1 MVRFSS
7 RTATFAM
14 NSTHVLKKIDSLL
27 LLLVAIG
34 SVATLA
40 WMLNYSRYGIDFTD
54 EGFYLVWAAN
64 PHQYDASITQFGF
77 IHHPLYL
84 LLNGN
89 IAHMRQFNVAITFG
103 LAFLL
108 CLALFEVTRGGD
120 TPRFSSVV
128 ASLGLATA
136 SLVVF
141 SLWLV
146 TPNYNSLNFQA
157 LLISALG
164 IVWCSSSTSRSRLAG
179 LTILGIGGWLSF
191 MAKPSTAT
199 ALGLV
204 VVIYW
209 AANGKLRS
217 KDLLLPIAVA
227 GALLLLSAWVID
239 GSVLKFKYRISTGF
253 EIASQLGGGHSF
265 DRIFRLDEYSFNDFE
280 RHLFAVAAIMPG
292 VIALAL
298 GSAKTPLRVIG
309 IFASILPVCYVAI
322 VISETGSHA
331 SPPGSNP
338 GLLFLSLSIASALY
352 LAFAALQG
360 ECAFRFSRERLA
372 LALLLLALPY
382 CYAFG
387 TNGNYWWSGAFAG
400 FFWLLPGLVLL
411 SSLRE
416 GHDPSRFVVVLAI
429 TATALTVLILS
440 TGMQAP
446 YRQPKPLRLND
457 RVVEVGQ
464 RGSNLVLSESY
475 ASYLQAAKDSALTAG
490 LAPGTPMIDLTGQ
503 SPAILYEL
511 GAESVGQA
519 WIIGGYP
526 GSANLASLVLKSVPC
541 EKLSAAWIL
550 TEPDGPRSL
559 PGAVL
564 ATFRASL
571 TTDYVQVG
579 SWATAAGAGGYAQPR
594 EQTLW
599 KPARDKALAAEACRA
614 ARRGTSQ

>member
-1 MVRFSS
+1 
-7 RTATFAM
+7 M
-14 NSTHVLKKIDSLL
+14 NSTHELKKIDSLL

-54 EGFYLVWAAN
+54 EGLYFIWAAN
-64 PHQYDASITQFGF
+64 PHQYDASVTQFGF
-77 IHHPLYL
+77 IYHPLYL

-108 CLALFEVTRGGD
+108 CLAVFEVTRRGD
-120 TPRFSSVV
+120 IPRFPSVV

-146 TPNYNSLNFQA
+146 TPNYNSLNLHA
-157 LLISALG
+157 LLISAVG
-164 IVWCSSSTSRSRLAG
+164 IVWCSSSTSRTRLTG

-209 AANGKLRS
+209 AANGKLRL

-227 GALLLLSAWVID
+227 GALLLLSAWFID
-239 GSVLKFKYRISTGF
+239 GSVPKFKDRISTGL
-253 EIASQLGGGHSF
+253 EVASLLGGGYSIEQLV
-265 DRIFRLDEYSFNDFE
+265 RWDEYSFNAFE

-292 VIALAL
+292 AVALAL
-298 GSAKTPLRVIG
+298 GSAKTPFRLMG
-309 IFASILPVCYVAI
+309 MLASMLPVCYVAI

-331 SPPGSNP
+331 SPLGANP

-352 LAFAALQG
+352 VAFAALHRPY
-360 ECAFRFSRERLA
+360 AFRFSRERLA
-372 LALLLLALPY
+372 LALLLLTLPY

-387 TNGNYWWSGAFAG
+387 TNGNYWWFGAFAG
-400 FFWLLPGLVLL
+400 FFWLLPGLVLV
-411 SSLRE
+411 SSLGE
-416 GHDPSRFVVVLAI
+416 GHDPSRFVAVLAI
-429 TATALTVLILS
+429 AATALTVLILGM
-440 TGMQAP
+440 GMQTP
-446 YRQPKPLRLND
+446 YRQPQPLRLND

-475 ASYLQAAKDSALTAG
+475 ASYLQAAKGSALTAG
-490 LAPGTPMIDLTGQ
+490 LAPGTPMLDLSGQ
-503 SPAILYEL
+503 SPAILYVL
-511 GAESVGQA
+511 GAESLGQA
-519 WIIGGYP
+519 WMIGGYP
-526 GSANLASLVLKSVPC
+526 GSANLASFVLKSVPC
-541 EKLSAAWIL
+541 EKLAAAWIL
-550 TEPDGPRSL
+550 AEPDGPRSL

-564 ATFRASL
+564 ATFGAAM

-599 KPARDKALAAEACRA
+599 KPARDKDLAAAACRA
-614 ARRGTSQ
+614 ARIGTAQ